1 MVTGAMSFA
10 STTRSDR
17 QQSSSPLDRPADEA
31 PPVDLRAIPDPAPLA
46 TKFCSHR
53 HPNNVD
59 RSTCR
64 VCDEAF
70 TGAAHIVAVR
80 PLAVGRL
87 LLEDG
92 TAVDVADDLLIGRSP
107 TAHGRSGTLTVTG
120 RQVSRR
126 HLLVEARG
134 WQLYVRDCDSTNGTF
149 IARQHERGRRRV
161 PVDNAVPVHAG
172 DIIHFGSRHALV
184 VPATTG

>member
-1 MVTGAMSFA
+1 MSFA
-10 STTRSDR
+10 STTRPD
-17 QQSSSPLDRPADEA
+17 QQRSSSHLDGLADEA
-31 PPVDLRAIPDPAPLA
+31 PPVDLRAIPDPAPVA

-53 HPNNVD
+53 HPNNAD
-59 RSTCR
+59 SSTCR
-64 VCDEAF
+64 VCNETF
-70 TGAAHIVAVR
+70 TGAADMVAIR

-107 TAHGRSGTLTVTG
+107 TGDGRSCTLTVTG

-126 HLLVEARG
+126 HLLIEARG

-161 PVDNAVPVHAG
+161 PVDHAVPVHAG